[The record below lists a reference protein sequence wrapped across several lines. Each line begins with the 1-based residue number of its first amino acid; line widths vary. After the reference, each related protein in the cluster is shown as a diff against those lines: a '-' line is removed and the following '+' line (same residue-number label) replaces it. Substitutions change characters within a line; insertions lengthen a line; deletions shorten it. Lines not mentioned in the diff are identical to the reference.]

1 MVTKTKNQR
10 RSSGDRDNAK
20 QRRQLY
26 EKAKRAKEGAA
37 TTTAAKDTAVVKEAP
52 PSNSQQRKQELARH
66 HKSKRTSAPLR
77 PREQPSNARRMPLL
91 AESRVDDEDNSD
103 SSASSLEAE
112 STFSNP
118 PTPKVYLPKTLGSLS
133 SVLTNESS
141 DFDESTLPSMATTDS
156 FLQSRSPTSQNSR
169 MQSNTFTSG
178 TSRSQTLSPSSYG
191 SQTFQSQVN
200 MKAPKQQRNAA
211 SSTASSDVYVPSP
224 KHRQKLNQWY
234 QKRLPVLSASRS
246 TNNSQRSLEQN
257 ETKTIGADDLTMGDT
272 ATYVSYY
279 SDDDDEEDATAMSGS
294 RYKYYKND
302 ILANDDGD
310 YLHTKQEFAYC
321 SIGLTG
327 IQLLVLMMQLA
338 MCGMADIESNP
349 LGGPWPDAYSEF
361 GGKNS
366 YLMITKEQWWR
377 LVSPSLL
384 HVGILHLLANA
395 FCQLEAI
402 ALFEREWG
410 SFRWILIYLISSV
423 GCSGMASIFDPDT
436 IAVGS
441 SGALMGLY
449 AAKLAQVT
457 TGMCF
462 TVSKKHMNDAI
473 RLDQLSSVL
482 CGLTLVSMMSC
493 FTYIDWSGHFGG
505 LVSGFLSGMVLFS
518 YPIKSCCSWFFWSLF
533 GLAGL
538 IGTLG
543 IVFYYLM
550 LTYEP
555 FDELGDV
562 CEYFRALF
570 PETYECGCM
579 NL

>member
-1 MVTKTKNQR
+1 MVNSGARSQR
-10 RSSGDRDNAK
+10 QTASSAPRNASDEARH
-20 QRRQLY
+20 RRHLY
-26 EKAKRAKEGAA
+26 EKAKRAKEGKKRTEQQTASQQRHGSAA
-37 TTTAAKDTAVVKEAP
+37 AAARRE
-52 PSNSQQRKQELARH
+52 PSNS
-66 HKSKRTSAPLR
+66 
-77 PREQPSNARRMPLL
+77 RRMPLL
-91 AESRVDDEDNSD
+91 AETRVDDDDDSNSL
-103 SSASSLEAE
+103 SSLEAE
-112 STFSNP
+112 STFSQP

-133 SVLTNESS
+133 SVLTHESS
-141 DFDESTLPSMATTDS
+141 DFDESTLPSMASTDP
-156 FLQSRSPTSQNSR
+156 FLHSPMSSTVHNTDTYTSAG
-169 MQSNTFTSG
+169 T
-178 TSRSQTLSPSSYG
+178 TSRSQTLSPASFG
-191 SQTFQSQVN
+191 SRTFLSQVN
-200 MKAPKQQRNAA
+200 MKQA
-211 SSTASSDVYVPSP
+211 TSDVHKPSP

-234 QKRLPVLSASRS
+234 QKKLLSSKS
-246 TNNSQRSLEQN
+246 TQSIPQDD
-257 ETKTIGADDLTMGDT
+257 TKTLDDQTMEET
-272 ATYVSYY
+272 ATYMSYY
-279 SDDDDEEDATAMSGS
+279 SDDDDDEDATAVSSRKYRYHDESGTVIDD
-294 RYKYYKND
+294 N
-302 ILANDDGD
+302 DGD
-310 YLHTKQEFAYC
+310 YLKTKQNVAYF

-327 IQLLVLMMQLA
+327 VQLLILMMQLA
-338 MCGMADIESNP
+338 MCGIASVEMNP
-349 LGGPWPDAYSEF
+349 MIGPYPDAYSEF
-361 GGKNS
+361 GGKNT
-366 YLMITKEQWWR
+366 YLMISQQQWWR
-377 LVSPSLL
+377 LVTPSFL

-410 SFRWILIYLISSV
+410 SFRWLLVYLISSV

-462 TVSKKHMNDAI
+462 TMSKKHMNNAI

-482 CGLTLVSMMSC
+482 CGLTLVSMLSC

-518 YPIKSCCSWFFWSLF
+518 YPIKSCCSWFFWSLL

-538 IGTLG
+538 VGTLAA
-543 IVFYYLM
+543 VFYYLM
-550 LTYEP
+550 LTYDP
-555 FDELGDV
+555 FEELGDV